1 MKTERNLRGSL
12 ASRQSLRLPALN
24 CGARVLSSQ
33 TAYKSAAPAPVAEA
47 TYGQGISRGGNP
59 SESPPPRARPPSPSW
74 KEKKPKAGVR
84 KIRLSWQRPR
94 TWKSVAPPPPE
105 NTWQSNIAPWDPSR
119 GPVRWASF
127 LHLTDEE
134 TEVSKGN
141 VTDRV
146 PSS

>member
-1 MKTERNLRGSL
+1 MQGRRERS
-12 ASRQSLRLPALN
+12 AWPVS
-24 CGARVLSSQ
+24 RVLSSQ
-33 TAYKSAAPAPVAEA
+33 TAYESAVPAPAAEA
-47 TYGQGISRGGNP
+47 TYGRGISRGGNP

-94 TWKSVAPPPPE
+94 TWKSVAPPHPGE
-105 NTWQSNIAPWDPSR
+105 HVAKQLGTIALWDPSC

-134 TEVSKGN
+134 TEVSKGD
-141 VTDRV
+141 VTYRV
-146 PSS
+146 PFS